1 MKKIVVLTFVVF
13 VAAAIFAGCSDV
25 QRTPGKIYMP
35 DMAYSRAYETYA
47 TTEEQKAALLA
58 QGIHFSNTPVPGT
71 IKRGELLP
79 FLIIKD
85 QPGDST
91 NYVASKQVK
100 NPLTSLDTV
109 EAERLYLVNCGI
121 CHGPKLDGNGPL
133 YKGGDGPFP
142 AAPAQFIGKAQY
154 ENMPEGQMFYS
165 VTYGKNKMGSY
176 ASQLNTKQ
184 RWMVIAYIKSKQSGS
199 RTGAGSQSGASGPA
213 GTSAPPAAGSG
224 TGAAAGTTDSTA
236 KK

>member
-1 MKKIVVLTFVVF
+1 MKKIAILSFVILS
-13 VAAAIFAGCSDV
+13 AAAFFAGCSDV

-58 QGIHFSNTPVPGT
+58 QGIHFSNTPVAGT

-79 FLIIKD
+79 FLIVKD

-133 YKGGDGPFP
+133 YRGGDGPFP
-142 AAPAQFIGKAQY
+142 AAPAQFVGKAQY

-184 RWMVIAYIKSKQSGS
+184 RWMVIAYIKSKQAEGKSS
-199 RTGAGSQSGASGPA
+199 SST
-213 GTSAPPAAGSG
+213 PAAS
-224 TGAAAGTTDSTA
+224 ADSTA